1 MQTPTAEIRTAL
13 HLITRSPTL
22 LYSAPQSYTI
32 LQNTSQY
39 FRPPSYN
46 IIPLPTQP
54 FTSQLCTLPP
64 LLESKTLHLISRY
77 ISPQARDLDTGR
89 NAEVRLSIVAGNGDG
104 KFRIDPITGMLYVAA
119 ALDAEK
125 KTRYTLT
132 VAALDQA
139 NAGVRKQSSARVRI
153 LVTDVNDNQ
162 PKFPRDQK
170 TIYFDENEPGR
181 TRVTRV
187 NAKDAD
193 SGENQ
198 QISYSIANPDAD
210 EIPFVIDHS
219 NGVIKSTR
227 LVDYESDRR
236 EYKLQ
241 VGSFT

>member
-1 MQTPTAEIRTAL
+1 M
-13 HLITRSPTL
+13 
-22 LYSAPQSYTI
+22 
-32 LQNTSQY
+32 
-39 FRPPSYN
+39 
-46 IIPLPTQP
+46 
-54 FTSQLCTLPP
+54 
-64 LLESKTLHLISRY
+64 
-77 ISPQARDLDTGR
+77 DTGR

-119 ALDAEK
+119 PLDAEK

-241 VGSFT
+241 VRFPSHRVGNQH

>member
-22 LYSAPQSYTI
+22 LYSAPQSYTKP
-32 LQNTSQY
+32 QNTSEY

-46 IIPLPTQP
+46 IIPLATQP
-54 FTSQLCTLPP
+54 FTSQLCHHCWKAKH
-64 LLESKTLHLISRY
+64 SISLY

-119 ALDAEK
+119 PLDAEK